1 MRIAGR
7 RTFGAVLLVAAGYAC
22 GSGGAGDMVEAI
34 ADAVTLYELNGAS
47 LAEQLSQAGP
57 PAITAGFG
65 IAERVPE
72 DGTRHFTLTVATE
85 NRIAKSDSAA
95 LYALMDAH
103 EDAGHAWGANVLA
116 FAHSDMRGGSVQGL
130 EIDVGN
136 LGTAG
141 DVPVAGLNVF
151 AVGPKPSDVAI
162 GILNGGGPGG
172 FRTGIA
178 FRSNAPGVAVTDA
191 LMRVSPGSARL
202 RPASTSGTRRSPDRR
217 SRRRG
222 SSSMPK
228 AASSRRRSRTVRSLS
243 RARSS
248 VSTVRGDSSRVTDP
262 ATASPESCAAVTAT
276 RA

>member
-7 RTFGAVLLVAAGYAC
+7 RTFGAVVLVAAGYAC
-22 GSGGAGDMVEAI
+22 GSGGAGTMVEAI

-57 PAITAGFG
+57 PPITAGFG

-72 DGTRHFTLTVATE
+72 DGTRHCTLTVATE
-85 NRIAKSDSAA
+85 NRVAKSDTVA

-103 EDAGHAWGANVLA
+103 EDAGQVWGANVLA
-116 FAHSDMRGGSVQGL
+116 FAHSDMRGGAVQGL

-141 DVPVAGLNVF
+141 DVPVTGLNVF

-178 FRSNAPGVAVTDA
+178 FRSNVPGVAVTDA
-191 LMRVSPGSARL
+191 LMRVAPGFGTVAEGIDLRNAAFTRSALASPGFSVGPDGAIQSSALAGTGRGFVCVDDDGRL
-202 RPASTSGTRRSPDRR
+202 FAS
-217 SRRRG
+217 
-222 SSSMPK
+222 
-228 AASSRRRSRTVRSLS
+228 
-243 RARSS
+243 
-248 VSTVRGDSSRVTDP
+248 
-262 ATASPESCAAVTAT
+262 ASPCRPLPPIAADGP
-276 RA
+276 

>member
-1 MRIAGR
+1 MRMGR
-7 RTFGAVLLVAAGYAC
+7 TNVVGAVLLVAVGYAC
-22 GSGGAGDMVEAI
+22 GSGGAGDVVEAI

-47 LAEQLSQAGP
+47 LAEQLSQAGS

-65 IAERVPE
+65 IAEQVPE

-85 NRIAKSDSAA
+85 NRVAKSDSVA

-103 EDAGHAWGANVLA
+103 EDAGQVWGANVLA
-116 FAHSDMRGGSVQGL
+116 FAHSDMRGGAVQGL

-141 DVPVAGLNVF
+141 DVPVSGLNVF
-151 AVGPKPSDVAI
+151 AVGPKLSDVAI

-191 LMRVSPGSARL
+191 LMHVAPGFGTVAAGIDLRNASFTGPALATPGFSVDAQGGIRSTALIGAAEPAFVCVDGAGRL
-202 RPASTSGTRRSPDRR
+202 FASTTSCRT
-217 SRRRG
+217 
-222 SSSMPK
+222 
-228 AASSRRRSRTVRSLS
+228 AA
-243 RARSS
+243 
-248 VSTVRGDSSRVTDP
+248 P
-262 ATASPESCAAVTAT
+262 
-276 RA
+276 